1 MLVPS
6 ETIPRYGKK
15 WCKWVDKHK
24 LNIQIHMIYLPTFSN
39 NQFLTLL
46 NPSII

>member
-1 MLVPS
+1 MLTPS
-6 ETIPRYGKK
+6 ETIPRDGKK
-15 WCKWVDKHK
+15 QCKQAYKHK
-24 LNIQIHMIYLPTFSN
+24 LDIQIHMIYLPAFSN